1 LSDDLGE
8 LTGSRLWTKDFSS
21 SDSHF
26 TVDGTNFVV
35 SKCFSD
41 PRLDSVL
48 TIWQQ
53 EVHSDTEYDGNDA
66 FREDQPSVVSI
77 IVASRTRAFVTSP
90 LPTRETSSCDSIE
103 SECQNATDDST
114 EVTEDGYQDY
124 TLSQLVGSVPVAK
137 LQQDA
142 WPQTGFL

>member
-53 EVHSDTEYDGNDA
+53 EVHSDTKYDGNNA
-66 FREDQPSVVSI
+66 FRQDQPSTISI
-77 IVASRTRAFVTSP
+77 LVASMARVCVTSP
-90 LPTRETSSCDSIE
+90 LPTRETSSCYSIE
-103 SECQNATDDST
+103 SECQNAADDST
-114 EVTEDGYQDY
+114 EVTEYCHQDY
-124 TLSQLVGSVPVAK
+124 TLSQLVGSVPVAE